1 MPLTAALAAIVS
13 ALLIGAALAWLLAR
27 AGSARALEAARTELG
42 AQLNA
47 ANTERAQLLERSAR
61 IPELQ
66 ARLDELDGLRNQTQ
80 RDNGLLRETIGRTG
94 AELDKEQQALQR
106 LRLEFEQLERERD
119 AVAAELSRRTVEL
132 GRLSTQLDAE
142 RSQSQEKIAQ
152 LKDVRDELS
161 SQFRNLAND
170 ILEEKSKRFTEQNR
184 SHLGQLLDP
193 LQQKLAEFQTR
204 VETVYDN
211 ETRDRTALG
220 EQVRQLMSLNQSLSE
235 DAKNLTTALKGSS
248 KTQGAWGELVLERVL
263 EAAGLRKG
271 EEYDVQESHG
281 TEDGE
286 RRPDVTIHLPED
298 RHLVIDA
305 KVSLTAYEEHAS
317 AENEDQRA
325 RALKRHLDSV
335 RAHMRGLSDK
345 RYQELYGLRSLDFV
359 LMFVPIEPAFMLAV
373 SHDRNLFMDGWQ
385 RNVLVVSPSTLLF
398 VLRTVAHLWRQ
409 EAQNRNAQ
417 DIAKRGAQLYDRLC
431 SFVADLEK
439 VGDRISQAKDSF
451 DSARDKLSRNK
462 GSVIRQAEMLRDM
475 GVKPTRA
482 LPPRLVELSADE
494 AGVDQARIDEGRAE
508 DGLEPDGPRPIEG
521 AAGLLSAESERPDEA
536 GGRGEADRN
545 GSDGGYRG
553 ET

>member
-1 MPLTAALAAIVS
+1 MSPTVALIAILS

-27 AGSARALEAARTELG
+27 AGAARALEAARNELG

-47 ANTERAQLLERSAR
+47 ANAERAQLLERSAR

-66 ARLDELDGLRNQTQ
+66 NRLDELEAARNQLQ
-80 RDNGLLRETIGRTG
+80 RDSGMLRETIGRTG

-119 AVAAELSRRTVEL
+119 AAAAELSRRTVDV
-132 GRLSTQLDAE
+132 GRLNTQLDAE
-142 RSQSQEKIAQ
+142 RSQAQEKIAQ

-161 SQFRNLAND
+161 NQFKNLANE

-184 SHLGQLLDP
+184 SHLGLLLDP
-193 LQQKLAEFQTR
+193 LQQKLAEFQAK

-220 EQVRQLMSLNQSLSE
+220 EQVRQLMALNQSLSE

-248 KTQGAWGELVLERVL
+248 KAQGAWGELILERVL
-263 EAAGLRKG
+263 ESAGLRKG

-286 RRPDVTIHLPED
+286 RRPDVTVHLPED
-298 RHLVIDA
+298 RHLVIDS
-305 KVSLTAYEEHAS
+305 KVSLTAYEEFTS
-317 AENEDQRA
+317 AQDDDLRA
-325 RALKRHLDSV
+325 RALKRHLESV
-335 RAHMRGLSDK
+335 RQHMRGLSEK
-345 RYQELYGLRSLDFV
+345 RYQDLYGLRSLDFV
-359 LMFVPIEPAFMLAV
+359 LMFVPVEPAFMLAV
-373 SHDRNLFMDGWQ
+373 THDRNLFMDGWQ

-417 DIAKRGAQLYDRLC
+417 EIAKRGAQLYDRLC

-439 VGDRISQAKDSF
+439 VGDRIGQAKDSF
-451 DSARDKLSRNK
+451 DAARDKLSRNK

-475 GVKPTRA
+475 GVKPNRA
-482 LPPRLVELSADE
+482 LPAKLVELSADE
-494 AGVDQARIDEGRAE
+494 DAVDDLVA
-508 DGLEPDGPRPIEG
+508 DGPSPIEG
-521 AAGLLSAESERPDEA
+521 AAGLLDVDEGAGEDRAEEEK
-536 GGRGEADRN
+536 
-545 GSDGGYRG
+545 
-553 ET
+553 